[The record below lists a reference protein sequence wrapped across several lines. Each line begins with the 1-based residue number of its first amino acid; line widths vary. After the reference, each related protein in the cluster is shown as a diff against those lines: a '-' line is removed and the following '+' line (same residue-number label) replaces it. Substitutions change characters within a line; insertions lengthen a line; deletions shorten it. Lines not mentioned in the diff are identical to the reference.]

1 MIKGK
6 NIVLCVTGGI
16 SAYKSVYL
24 ASKLKK
30 LGANVITVMSKN
42 AVKFV
47 SPLTFKSITGNKVTV
62 EMFDE
67 SDFIPHIK
75 LSDLADIVVVAPATA
90 NIIAKA
96 ACGIADDMISSLLL
110 SVKSPILIVPAMNTN
125 MYQNK
130 IFQDNLSK
138 IVEFGFHTIEPATGE
153 LACGTS
159 GIGRFPEIDTVV
171 GKIEKILYKKSVL
184 FSGKKVAITLGGTI
198 EDIDPVRYICNRS
211 SGKMGLAF
219 AEEFALRGTEVSI
232 IAGNVDELALNKF
245 MLKFPDIQV
254 TCIRSAKELKENL
267 LKMETFCDII
277 FMCAAV
283 ADYKPEYS
291 EMKIKKTNE
300 ELNLKLFRTDDVIG
314 GLNKSSNKI
323 YIAFS
328 AESENLLE
336 NAYHKLINKKVD
348 FIIANETVG
357 EKKAIGG
364 DCAEVV
370 LLNRWNENLFKVEYS
385 DKRSVSAKTLDEI
398 EKIYLTNI
406 HSS

>member
-1 MIKGK
+1 MLKDK

-30 LGANVITVMSKN
+30 LGANVITVMTKN

-47 SPLTFKSITGNKVTV
+47 SPLTFKSITGHKVTV

-75 LSDLADIVVVAPATA
+75 LSDLADLVVVAPATA

-110 SVKSPILIVPAMNTN
+110 SVRSPILIVPAMNTN

-138 IVEFGFHTIEPATGE
+138 IVEFGFHTMEPATGV

-159 GIGRFPEIDTVV
+159 GIGRFPEIDAVV
-171 GKIEKILYKKSVL
+171 GKIEKILYTKSVL

-219 AEEFALRGTEVSI
+219 AEEFALRGAEVSI
-232 IAGNVDELALNKF
+232 IAGNADELALNKF
-245 MLKFPDIQV
+245 RLKFPDIEV
-254 TCIRSAKELKENL
+254 TRIRTAKELKENL
-267 LKMETFCDII
+267 LKKEDFCDII
-277 FMCAAV
+277 FMCSAV

-291 EMKIKKTNE
+291 EMKIKKTKE
-300 ELNLKLFRTDDVIG
+300 ELDLKLFRTEDVIG
-314 GLNKSSNKI
+314 GLNKSSGKI

-328 AESENLLE
+328 AESENLVE

-364 DCAEVV
+364 DNAEVV
-370 LLNRWNENLFKVEYS
+370 LLNRWNDNLFKVEYS
-385 DKRSVSAKTLDEI
+385 DKRSVSIKTLDEI

>member
-1 MIKGK
+1 MLNGK
-6 NIVLCVTGGI
+6 NLVLCVTGGI

-47 SPLTFKSITGNKVTV
+47 SPLTFKSVTANKVTV

-110 SVKSPILIVPAMNTN
+110 SVKSPILMVPAMNTN

-130 IFQDNLSK
+130 IFQDNLDK
-138 IVEFGFHTIEPATGE
+138 IVEFGFHTITPAIGE

-171 GKIEKILYKKSVL
+171 GKIEKILYKKSPL
-184 FSGKKVAITLGGTI
+184 FSGKKVVITLGGTI
-198 EDIDPVRYICNRS
+198 EDIDPVRYICNGS

-219 AEEFALRGTEVSI
+219 AEEFILRGAEVSI

-245 MLKFPDIQV
+245 RLKFPDIDGARV
-254 TCIRSAKELKENL
+254 RSAKELKEAL
-267 LKMETFCDII
+267 LKKETFCDVI

-283 ADYKPEYS
+283 ADYKPAYS
-291 EMKIKKTNE
+291 ENKIKKTDE
-300 ELNLKLFRTDDVIG
+300 ELNLKLFRTEDVVG
-314 GLNKSSNKI
+314 GLNKSPNKL

-328 AESENLLE
+328 AESENLIA
-336 NAYHKLINKKVD
+336 NAYHKLLSKKVD

-364 DCAEVV
+364 DNAEVV
-370 LLNRWNENLFKVEYS
+370 LLNRWNDNLFKVEYS
-385 DKRSVSAKTLDEI
+385 DKRSVSIKTLDEI
-398 EKIYLTNI
+398 EKIYLANR
-406 HSS
+406 S

>member
-1 MIKGK
+1 MLKDK

-30 LGANVITVMSKN
+30 LGANVITVMTKN

-75 LSDLADIVVVAPATA
+75 LSDLADLVVVAPATA

-110 SVKSPILIVPAMNTN
+110 SVRSPILIVPAMNTN

-138 IVEFGFHTIEPATGE
+138 IVEFGFYTMEPATGV

-159 GIGRFPEIDTVV
+159 GIGRFPEIDAVV
-171 GKIEKILYKKSVL
+171 GKIEKILYTKSVL
-184 FSGKKVAITLGGTI
+184 FSRKKVAITLGGTI

-219 AEEFALRGTEVSI
+219 AEEFALRGAEVSI

-245 MLKFPDIQV
+245 RLKFPDIEI
-254 TCIRSAKELKENL
+254 TRIRSAKELKENL
-267 LKMETFCDII
+267 LKKEAFCDII

-291 EMKIKKTNE
+291 EMKIKKTKE
-300 ELNLKLFRTDDVIG
+300 ELDLKLFRTEDVIG
-314 GLNKSSNKI
+314 GLKKSSSKI

-328 AESENLLE
+328 AESENLVE

-348 FIIANETVG
+348 FIIANETIG

-364 DCAEVV
+364 DNAEVV
-370 LLNRWNENLFKVEYS
+370 LLNRWNENLFNVEYS
-385 DKRSVSAKTLDEI
+385 DKRSVSIKTLDEI